1 MKYSERRP
9 LRNAYG
15 ASPFYD
21 FMARA
26 LLEPQEP
33 KRIQS
38 LRKSRQ
44 SFGWPE
50 CGEKLVQGLTIQ
62 ETRFYCMR
70 CLRKAKRA
78 RAEFDR
84 DLGKNAEARSA
95 KVVQGW
101 SGGWPLGLLSTP
113 GIYKMQTLSRPSLPS
128 KCPSS
133 RITFCLAR
141 ADSTGKTKLTYADV
155 GPIAFEYRCSR
166 PRGANMQPGC
176 DLMLVLRDLAEL
188 SGPVVA
194 RA

>member
-44 SFGWPE
+44 SFGCPE
-50 CGEKLVQGLTIQ
+50 CGEKLVQDLTIQ

-84 DLGKNAEARSA
+84 DLKECRSA
-95 KVVQGW
+95 FCQ
-101 SGGWPLGLLSTP
+101 SGSGSVTIITAERLPATLG
-113 GIYKMQTLSRPSLPS
+113 R
-128 KCPSS
+128 
-133 RITFCLAR
+133 LAR
-141 ADSTGKTKLTYADV
+141 
-155 GPIAFEYRCSR
+155 R
-166 PRGANMQPGC
+166 NQQ
-176 DLMLVLRDLAEL
+176 
-188 SGPVVA
+188 
-194 RA
+194 